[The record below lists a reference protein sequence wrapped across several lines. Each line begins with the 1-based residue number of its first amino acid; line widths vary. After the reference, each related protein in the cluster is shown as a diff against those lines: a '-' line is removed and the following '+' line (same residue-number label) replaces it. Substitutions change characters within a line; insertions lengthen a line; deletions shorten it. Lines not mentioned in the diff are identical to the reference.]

1 MSNSGKS
8 DSETVTATR
17 SPKATLNAQS
27 LSEKIGILYDGSKLG
42 EALLLSDVLCKANDS
57 RANQTQRLVL
67 QIIRS
72 GREKEYEKVSGSIW
86 GNQ

>member
-1 MSNSGKS
+1 MSKSGETE
-8 DSETVTATR
+8 SETVTAIQ
-17 SPKATLNAQS
+17 SPKARLDAQS
-27 LSEKIGILYDGSKLG
+27 LSEKIGTLYDGSKVG

-72 GREKEYEKVSGSIW
+72 GREKEYEKVSGSIL
-86 GNQ
+86 GNK